1 MVLSHV
7 TLSNGSEGLP
17 EGYYTCKAENSEG
30 HTAHTMFLNASN
42 SSTGQTNSFLYR
54 RMNSFLTLFNF
65 NLNPSVNNG
74 DGDEKNGSPL
84 GPILGAFLLGV
95 ALVGMSV
102 FLGIYAWK
110 SNRKCALTNK
120 DITEF
125 LHGSTSR
132 YNKKINYNSYECL
145 SYNAKSDLD
154 ENEFTIGKKK
164 RNAKE

>member
-1 MVLSHV
+1 V
-7 TLSNGSEGLP
+7 TL
-17 EGYYTCKAENSEG
+17 
-30 HTAHTMFLNASN
+30 
-42 SSTGQTNSFLYR
+42 
-54 RMNSFLTLFNF
+54 
-65 NLNPSVNNG
+65 
-74 DGDEKNGSPL
+74 
-84 GPILGAFLLGV
+84 I
-95 ALVGMSV
+95 GMSV

-154 ENEFTIGKKK
+154 ENEFTIGEKDLD
-164 RNAKE
+164 N